1 MNTTR
6 IINKAIDIGFSGK
19 TFGGAVKYI
28 LKKRK
33 EGSYRIPKP
42 HSLEDGKTRNY
53 YAATCY
59 LQTEKERKSNPEIKR
74 ALKDRKFRA
83 KFLRRLN
90 RKANT
95 LLNPKSLDKLLTK
108 SFQGRQDHLCAVA
121 VIKTKIL
128 GKPFSYTLPKSSSTY
143 VLVSGFHADFA
154 RRFGV
159 TGIHMKGKNATL
171 SPDFVTYHQY
181 FPGETKWKWGKPVGY
196 TRAVNDNYVRSVAW
210 INSPQTLDY
219 IFHETRIRL
228 TLPNNTFTWN
238 IDTNG
243 LKVSNG
249 PDDFHPEV
257 SDLLEKNAV
266 ERIILKLQNNAEQRK
281 RTAAI
286 RLAEI
291 AEMEDVWVCF
301 NDSLRAGNCRGGT
314 SAFADKHQLNPHNH
328 YRATEIL
335 QMSNGDNGRAKL
347 AIRIAI
353 QRTHRENQ
361 AGISYLSDHTI
372 QA

>member
-33 EGSYRIPKP
+33 EGSYRIPNP

-108 SFQGRQDHLCAVA
+108 SFQGRQDHL
-121 VIKTKIL
+121 
-128 GKPFSYTLPKSSSTY
+128 
-143 VLVSGFHADFA
+143 HADFA

-171 SPDFVTYHQY
+171 SPDFVTYHQH
-181 FPGETKWKWGKPVGY
+181 FPGETEWKGGNPVGY